1 MGCTGYIRHV
11 IVQLTGGIGCGKS
24 SVARMFVEFGARS
37 VDADAIV
44 HALYEREDVQALVGS
59 AVGLQAPLT
68 RADVARRVF
77 GDDSSLRRLEA
88 VLHPMVY
95 ARMAELRAANPADTV
110 LVYEVPLPPQPQ
122 AGDIVVCVEADE
134 GTRVE
139 RLRSR
144 GMQDGDIY
152 ARIAAAPGPLAYRE
166 FADHIIVNN
175 GDLDSLRARVTQVWE
190 DVRGGTRTV

>member
-1 MGCTGYIRHV
+1 M

-24 SVARMFVEFGARS
+24 SVARMFVEFGAHS
-37 VDADAIV
+37 VDADEIV
-44 HALYEREDVQALVGS
+44 HALYERQDVQELVGS
-59 AVGLQAPLT
+59 AVGLHAPLT
-68 RADVARRVF
+68 RGDVARRVF

-88 VLHPMVY
+88 VIHPMVY
-95 ARMAELRAANPADTV
+95 QRMAELRAANPPGAV
-110 LVYEVPLPPQPQ
+110 LVYEVPLPPRPE

-139 RLRSR
+139 RLRGR

-152 ARIAAAPGPLAYRE
+152 ARIAAAPGPMAYRE

-175 GDLDSLRARVTQVWE
+175 GDLDSLRARVEQVWK
-190 DVRGGTRTV
+190 DIQDGARSI

>member
-1 MGCTGYIRHV
+1 MAPTRYIHHV

-37 VDADAIV
+37 VDADEIV
-44 HALYEREDVQALVGS
+44 HELYERQDVQQLVGG
-59 AVGLQAPLT
+59 AVGLVAPLT
-68 RADVARRVF
+68 RADVARQVF

-88 VLHPMVY
+88 VIHPMVHD
-95 ARMAELRAANPADTV
+95 RMAQLRAANPDDAV
-110 LVYEVPLPPQPQ
+110 LVYEIPLPPQPQ
-122 AGDIVVCVEADE
+122 PGDIIVCVEADE

-152 ARIAAAPGPLAYRE
+152 ARIAAAPGTLAYRE
-166 FADHIIVNN
+166 FADHIIANN
-175 GDLDSLRARVTQVWE
+175 GDLDSLRSRVTQVWE
-190 DVRGGTRTV
+190 DIRGGTRTV